1 MLIKTENHNTNDSAS
16 SRVGVG
22 GGGTPNNGLY
32 GEAPPEKSTLFRLQA
47 YERVEILQVEVYERI
62 GKSVISICEK
72 VQRGQKLHFK
82 PVKKSRKRCDSVCIH
97 NLKIVHLQQLKVL
110 K

>member
-1 MLIKTENHNTNDSAS
+1 MLLP
-16 SRVGVG
+16 VG
-22 GGGTPNNGLY
+22 GRGGVTPNNGLY

-47 YERVEILQVEVYERI
+47 YERVQILQVEVYERI

-72 VQRGQKLHFK
+72 VQRGQKMHFMR
-82 PVKKSRKRCDSVCIH
+82 VIKSRKRCDSVCVH

-110 K
+110 KQVCENGTV